1 VSGSPILQNG
11 KLDGAVTHV
20 FQNDPMR
27 GHGIFIENMI
37 LKTENKTRN
46 ARLFKIG
53 EHFLII

>member
-1 VSGSPILQNG
+1 MSGSPILQNG

-27 GHGIFIENMI
+27 GHGIFIESMI
-37 LKTENKTRN
+37 LKTENKTIN

-53 EHFLII
+53 EHLF